1 MATRRTCLVGLA
13 AALCLVGILCSLVT
27 AAAPVRLQYYSLAW
41 QPGVVRAVRDVVA
54 AWNDTHPDI
63 QVEIVWGAWASAN
76 EFLLTS
82 FLGGDAPDI
91 FHQDAVMCY
100 EYGVLGFAEPLS
112 PFLDDEMIADIPQW
126 MWDSASDYDGEIYG
140 SPFLVET
147 HAVFY
152 NRRMFNDAGIVL
164 PEDASVSWQ
173 EIVDYAQRLTMRESD
188 GTVSTW
194 GLLASVMEK
203 FPWMLVAQAG
213 GQIVHRLEDGSW
225 MVEVDAAARDAL
237 RFYCDLVTEWNV
249 MPPDAISS
257 DYTYLM
263 SGFSKDRYAMII
275 YGCWNR
281 RILVQWDDV
290 DWGIFHLE
298 GPAENITSGGPQ
310 AHGIWAGSEHKAEAA
325 QFLEYIS
332 SADNVAEI
340 AYPDWIFPARTSAQ
354 GDPRFAQQEYQWDL
368 AKSWLP
374 YAVDVLPRMPTII
387 AFDMRIVVP
396 ELENVMLG
404 HKSFEDAMAAI
415 EEDGNDYLESIGLR

>member
-1 MATRRTCLVGLA
+1 MNARWTGLGKLVVGLF
-13 AALCLVGILCSLVT
+13 LLGVLCSS
-27 AAAPVRLQYYSLAW
+27 AAMASPVRLQYYSLAW

-54 AWNDTHPDI
+54 EWNDSHPDI

-100 EYGVLGFAEPLS
+100 EYGVLGFAEPLT
-112 PFLDDEMIADIPQW
+112 PYLDDELLSDIPQW

-164 PEDASVSWQ
+164 PENASVTWQ
-173 EIVDYAQRLTMRESD
+173 QIVDYAQQLTVRDSD
-188 GTVSTW
+188 GAVLTW

-203 FPWMLVAQAG
+203 FPWMLVAQNG
-213 GQIVHRLEDGSW
+213 GQIVHRNNDGSW
-225 MVEVDAAARDAL
+225 SVSVDPAAREAL
-237 RFYCDLVTEWNV
+237 RFYCDLVTEWQV

-281 RILVQWDDV
+281 RILAQWEDV

-298 GPAENITSGGPQ
+298 GPVQNITSGGPQ

-325 QFLEYIS
+325 QFLDYIS
-332 SADNVAEI
+332 SAANVVEI

-354 GDPRFAQQEYQWDL
+354 GDPRFGEVTYQWDL

-374 YAVDVLPRMPTII
+374 FAVDVLPRMPTII
-387 AFDMRIVVP
+387 AFDMRVIVP

-404 HKSFEDAMAAI
+404 NKAFDEAMTSI
-415 EEDGNDYLESIGLR
+415 EESGNAYLRSIGLQ